1 VIDLSIIDWQE
12 IGQATLETITM
23 TGVALLFTVV
33 FGLCL
38 GIALF
43 LTGSPGF
50 SSKAP
55 RARTHARAR
64 EQELHSYAAKSSTS
78 ITANI
83 SHAKVTSSKQNH
95 TKEQIK
101 ANGYKPRF
109 ETYNLI
115 YRILSFV
122 VNVLRSIPFLILLI
136 VLLPFTLW
144 LTGTSLGVQ
153 GAIPPLVIGTTPFFA
168 RLVENVL
175 REIDKGIIEACQAM
189 GARVHQIILALL
201 PEALPGLIGAITV
214 TAITLMSYAAM
225 SGVIGGGGLGDLAI
239 RYGYQRFQVEIMLV
253 TIAILVVLVQ
263 LLQYAGDYLVR
274 YFSRK

>member
-1 VIDLSIIDWQE
+1 MIDLSIIDWSE

-23 TGVALLFTVV
+23 TGVALVFTVL
-33 FGLCL
+33 FGLPV

-43 LTGSPGF
+43 LTG
-50 SSKAP
+50 
-55 RARTHARAR
+55 
-64 EQELHSYAAKSSTS
+64 KSQLMTQS
-78 ITANI
+78 
-83 SHAKVTSSKQNH
+83 
-95 TKEQIK
+95 
-101 ANGYKPRF
+101 
-109 ETYNLI
+109 LI
-115 YRILSFV
+115 YRILSFS

-136 VLLPFTLW
+136 VLLPITLW

-201 PEALPGLIGAITV
+201 PEALPGLIAAVTV

-263 LLQYAGDYLVR
+263 LLQYSGDRLVR
-274 YFSRK
+274 HFSRK

>member
-1 VIDLSIIDWQE
+1 MIDLSIIDWSD
-12 IGQATLETITM
+12 IGQATWETITM
-23 TGVALLFTVV
+23 TGVALAFTVL
-33 FGLCL
+33 FGLPL

-43 LTGSPGF
+43 ITG
-50 SSKAP
+50 
-55 RARTHARAR
+55 
-64 EQELHSYAAKSSTS
+64 KSQLMTQS
-78 ITANI
+78 
-83 SHAKVTSSKQNH
+83 
-95 TKEQIK
+95 
-101 ANGYKPRF
+101 
-109 ETYNLI
+109 LI
-115 YRILSFV
+115 YRILSFS

-136 VLLPFTLW
+136 VLLPITLW

-201 PEALPGLIGAITV
+201 PEALPGLIAAMTV

-263 LLQYAGDYLVR
+263 LLQYSGDCLVR
-274 YFSRK
+274 HFSRK

>member
-1 VIDLSIIDWQE
+1 MIDLSIIDWSD
-12 IGQATLETITM
+12 IGLATLETITM
-23 TGVALLFTVV
+23 TGIALVFTV
-33 FGLCL
+33 LLDLPL

-43 LTGSPGF
+43 LTGNNQLMAQS
-50 SSKAP
+50 
-55 RARTHARAR
+55 
-64 EQELHSYAAKSSTS
+64 
-78 ITANI
+78 
-83 SHAKVTSSKQNH
+83 
-95 TKEQIK
+95 
-101 ANGYKPRF
+101 
-109 ETYNLI
+109 LI
-115 YRILSFV
+115 YRILSFL
-122 VNVLRSIPFLILLI
+122 VNVLRSVPFLILLI
-136 VLLPFTLW
+136 VLLPITLW

-201 PEALPGLIGAITV
+201 PEALPGLIAAITV

-263 LLQYAGDYLVR
+263 LLQYSGDCLVR
-274 YFSRK
+274 HFSRK